1 VSNAEK
7 RVIEKTEE
15 INGAISQLWREAGGL
30 KGSVLN
36 FYNPKLL
43 LKTKGGVLFI
53 GFTPDVFNYER
64 ALKRY
69 IKMPD
74 RRGIDFKK
82 IFFANLRQRARH
94 VGCRNKWAYIDL
106 EIGLRAK
113 RREYPAIKTLKG
125 KTAAHRDFSKKIDS
139 LTIDLVKTVIDELKP
154 KCVVSCN
161 GAGCYLAEKMKIAR
175 QATILDS
182 DFERTGFHLW
192 NGRVPVFLFGSMR
205 KTGIGNIGEE
215 RLRWHIKRALKWSP
229 IARTSRNGKGNKND

>member
-1 VSNAEK
+1 MSNAEK

-125 KTAAHRDFSKKIDS
+125 KTAAHRAFSKRIDD
-139 LTIDLVKTVIDELKP
+139 LNIDLVKAVIDELKP
-154 KCVVSCN
+154 RCVISYN

-175 QATILDS
+175 QATISDS
-182 DFERTGFHLW
+182 DFEKTGFHLW
-192 NGRVPVFLFGSMR
+192 DGRVPVFLFGSVR
-205 KTGIGNIGEE
+205 KDGTDNISEE
-215 RLRWHIKRALKWSP
+215 RLRWHIKKAMAWRSTVG
-229 IARTSRNGKGNKND
+229 ISRRREG